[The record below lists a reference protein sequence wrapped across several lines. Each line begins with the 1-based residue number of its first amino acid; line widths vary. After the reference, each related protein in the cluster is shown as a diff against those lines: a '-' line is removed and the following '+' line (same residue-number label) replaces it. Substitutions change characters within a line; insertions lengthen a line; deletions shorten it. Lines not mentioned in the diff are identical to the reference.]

1 MNIVLVIV
9 IEDEYE
15 YEGEQKFDM
24 AKNRRNQSVTIR
36 FAPALKALFLCLMI
50 AGLAVGYVWQK
61 SQIFQLGLQI
71 NSCERRLA
79 QLRDENRKLSDQLAV
94 LNSPVLLDQR
104 VRALNLGLVPAQPTQ
119 IYRLVESPPNG
130 GPDRRLTARQDAG
143 PTQ

>member
-1 MNIVLVIV
+1 
-9 IEDEYE
+9 
-15 YEGEQKFDM
+15 M
-24 AKNRRNQSVTIR
+24 ARNRRSQSATIR
-36 FAPALKALFLCLMI
+36 FGPALKALFLCLTM

-71 NSCERRLA
+71 TSCEHRLA

-119 IYRLVESPPNG
+119 IYRLVEPPPNNG
-130 GPDRRLTARQDAG
+130 AEQRFAARQDVG
-143 PTQ
+143 TTQ

>member
-1 MNIVLVIV
+1 
-9 IEDEYE
+9 
-15 YEGEQKFDM
+15 M
-24 AKNRRNQSVTIR
+24 AKNRRNQSAAIR
-36 FAPALKALFLCLMI
+36 FGPALKALILCLMM

-79 QLRDENRKLSDQLAV
+79 QLRDANRRLSDQLAV

-119 IYRLVESPPNG
+119 VYRLAESPPDS
-130 GPDRRLTARQDAG
+130 GPDRRLATRQDAG
-143 PTQ
+143 PTP